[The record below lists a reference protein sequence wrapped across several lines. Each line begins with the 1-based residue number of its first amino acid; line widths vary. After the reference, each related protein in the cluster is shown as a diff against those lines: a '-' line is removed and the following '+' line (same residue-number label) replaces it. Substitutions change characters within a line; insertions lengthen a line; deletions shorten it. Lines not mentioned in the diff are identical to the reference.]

1 MEERAMLNS
10 QRGASLVEIMVALVI
25 FAVGITM
32 AIRNL
37 PEGNAKTTR
46 SRNMS
51 IAVNLAQE
59 KMEDLLAQPYSDAD
73 LSGGTHTDLDNPLR
87 GHFTRTWTVT
97 DNNPVPDMKFVSVSV
112 SFPTASADSVRTLRT
127 YITK

>member
-1 MEERAMLNS
+1 MLKS
-10 QRGASLVEIMVALVI
+10 QRGAGLVEIMVALVI
-25 FAVGITM
+25 FGIGLTM

-59 KMEDLLAQPYSDAD
+59 KLEDLMALPYQDAELGAGLHAD
-73 LSGGTHTDLDNPLR
+73 ANNPLR
-87 GHFTRTWTVT
+87 GHFNREWTVT
-97 DNNPVPDMKFVSVSV
+97 DDSPITGMKLVSVSV
-112 SFPTASADSVRTLRT
+112 NFPTASADSVRTLRT
-127 YITK
+127 FISSRQ